1 MARLR
6 LFGFAR
12 TSKAHARENQGEP
25 ATACI
30 GSSNFRAVP
39 SCLPRAVR
47 ACNLQR
53 LNIRADRSHQM
64 SLRDKI
70 SSDLKTAMKTRD
82 TARLATLRL
91 INAAIKDREIAT
103 RGEQGS
109 SEVTDAD
116 LTAVLT
122 RMVKQRRDSARAYE
136 EAARLDLAEKETAEI
151 AVIESFLPRQLS
163 DEEMAAAIEKII
175 TQTGASSVRD
185 IGKVMAV
192 LKASYAGQMDFGK
205 AGARVK
211 QKLA

>member
-1 MARLR
+1 
-6 LFGFAR
+6 
-12 TSKAHARENQGEP
+12 
-25 ATACI
+25 
-30 GSSNFRAVP
+30 
-39 SCLPRAVR
+39 
-47 ACNLQR
+47 
-53 LNIRADRSHQM
+53 M

-109 SEVTDAD
+109 SGVTDAD

-185 IGKVMAV
+185 IGKVMDA